1 MNEKKPIDL
10 ILDTDIGS
18 DSDDVG
24 AMMVLHRL
32 RQAGE
37 CNLLA
42 VTSSTSRKDS
52 VAIIDVIN
60 RYYGADVPTGNVKGK
75 KCSEG
80 GTHGM
85 YSRAVAFAYGSRYIK
100 EEPEN
105 AVTVLRRALAAAKD
119 KVRLVTIGSFA
130 NVAGLLKSGADGIS
144 PLSGAELVERKV
156 SEMYSMAGNF
166 KGVTNFYGYEFV
178 AECNVLLSLEDSIYV
193 AENFPRPIVYS
204 PFELGVKILTGE
216 KLLAGADNP
225 MKMAYYVHNAGPRE
239 SWDPVTA
246 YMAVKGEGDFVMK
259 ENVCVKVKE
268 NGATYFTKGGKDRIA
283 VDFKNAEKT
292 RGGIEDLMSVR
303 DEGESIWIKKS

>member
-85 YSRAVAFAYGSRYIK
+85 YSRAVAFAYGAIHKGGTRKRRYGAAPRACGGK
-100 EEPEN
+100 GQGAAGYN
-105 AVTVLRRALAAAKD
+105 RVLCERRGPAEKRRGRNFAAERRGACGTEGF
-119 KVRLVTIGSFA
+119 R
-130 NVAGLLKSGADGIS
+130 NVFHGGKLQ
-144 PLSGAELVERKV
+144 RR
-156 SEMYSMAGNF
+156 
-166 KGVTNFYGYEFV
+166 YEF
-178 AECNVLLSLEDSIYV
+178 LRL
-193 AENFPRPIVYS
+193 
-204 PFELGVKILTGE
+204 
-216 KLLAGADNP
+216 
-225 MKMAYYVHNAGPRE
+225 
-239 SWDPVTA
+239 
-246 YMAVKGEGDFVMK
+246 
-259 ENVCVKVKE
+259 
-268 NGATYFTKGGKDRIA
+268 RI
-283 VDFKNAEKT
+283 
-292 RGGIEDLMSVR
+292 RGGMQRAAVFGGQHIRCRKTFRGLS
-303 DEGESIWIKKS
+303 SIRRSNWG

>member
-1 MNEKKPIDL
+1 M
-10 ILDTDIGS
+10 DTDIGS

-178 AECNVLLSLEDSIYV
+178 AEWQRAAVFGGQHIRCGKLS
-193 AENFPRPIVYS
+193 A
-204 PFELGVKILTGE
+204 
-216 KLLAGADNP
+216 
-225 MKMAYYVHNAGPRE
+225 AYRLF
-239 SWDPVTA
+239 
-246 YMAVKGEGDFVMK
+246 AVR
-259 ENVCVKVKE
+259 
-268 NGATYFTKGGKDRIA
+268 TGGKDPYGR
-283 VDFKNAEKT
+283 KT
-292 RGGIEDLMSVR
+292 ARGGGQSHENGLLRAQRGAAGKLGSRNRVYGG
-303 DEGESIWIKKS
+303 EGRRGIS